1 MTKYTDEEIARQLE
15 ELWNTIVKGTN
26 RALEV
31 LERSRAVEAE
41 VLQYRTIVENI
52 VAGAETTKLEI
63 SEIAQKVEVSVETLW
78 QLQIAVAE
86 KVQTAEQFR
95 NEIISSVAEIGGM
108 EILSALK
115 KEISSARTRLIEAK
129 MQLEQTEELLQ
140 GLEMRS
146 QEIATQIESNK
157 TTFFQLAQQTADKA
171 NEVLQVRSDIAHL
184 QEDIWAEVK
193 QIEIRIEEM
202 YSIVEAQLQANL
214 TVAEQRSEAFQQ
226 QIANAIERLNSTST
240 SVNNEIE
247 VKIAE
252 VKTELIRSQ
261 INQIET
267 LVIQARSQEE
277 RVVSQLSKKLEIIEK
292 RQKYFRNWLLGVT
305 FGVSLALAIA
315 IALLRLR

>member
-26 RALEV
+26 RALEL

-41 VLQYRTIVENI
+41 VLEYRTIVENI

-63 SEIAQKVEVSVETLW
+63 SEIAQQVEVSVETLW
-78 QLQIAVAE
+78 QLQVAVAE

-95 NEIISSVAEIGGM
+95 NEIISSVAEIGGI

-115 KEISSARTRLIEAK
+115 EEISSARTRLIEAK
-129 MQLEQTEELLQ
+129 MQLEQAEELLQ

-146 QEIATQIESNK
+146 QEVATQIESNK
-157 TTFFQLAQQTADKA
+157 NTVFQLAQKTADKA
-171 NEVLQVRSDIAHL
+171 NEVLQVRSDIVQL
-184 QEDIWAEVK
+184 QEDIWSEV
-193 QIEIRIEEM
+193 QQNEIRIEQR
-202 YSIVEAQLQANL
+202 YSIFEVQLQANL
-214 TVAEQRSEAFQQ
+214 TATEQRIEAFQQ
-226 QIANAIERLNSTST
+226 EVANAIDRLNSTLT
-240 SVNNEIE
+240 TVNNEME
-247 VKIAE
+247 GKIAE

-267 LVIQARSQEE
+267 LVTQARSQEE
-277 RVVSQLSKKLEIIEK
+277 GAIIQLSKKLEIIEK

-305 FGVSLALAIA
+305 FGVGLALAIA

>member
-15 ELWNTIVKGTN
+15 ELWNTIVKGIN

-78 QLQIAVAE
+78 QLQVAVAE

-108 EILSALK
+108 EVLTALK
-115 KEISSARTRLIEAK
+115 EEITSVRTRLIEAK
-129 MQLEQTEELLQ
+129 MQLEQAEELLQ

-157 TTFFQLAQQTADKA
+157 TRIFQLVQQIADKA
-171 NEVLQVRSDIAHL
+171 NEVFQVRSDIAQL
-184 QEDIWAEVK
+184 QEDIWSEV
-193 QIEIRIEEM
+193 QQMEIRIEEK
-202 YSIVEAQLQANL
+202 YSIFEAQLKTNL
-214 TVAEQRSEAFQQ
+214 TSAEQRIEAFHQ
-226 QIANAIERLNSTST
+226 QIANAIDRLNSTST

-247 VKIAE
+247 DKIAE
-252 VKTELIRSQ
+252 VKAELIRSQ

-267 LVIQARSQEE
+267 LVTQARSQEE
-277 RVVSQLSKKLEIIEK
+277 GVVSQLSKKLEIIEK

-305 FGVSLALAIA
+305 FGVGLALAIA

>member
-26 RALEV
+26 RALEL

-41 VLQYRTIVENI
+41 VLEYRTIVENI

-63 SEIAQKVEVSVETLW
+63 SEIAQQVEVSVETLW
-78 QLQIAVAE
+78 QLQVAVAE

-95 NEIISSVAEIGGM
+95 NEIISSVAEIGGI

-115 KEISSARTRLIEAK
+115 EEITSARTRLIEAK
-129 MQLEQTEELLQ
+129 MQLEQTQELLQ

-146 QEIATQIESNK
+146 QEVATQIESNK
-157 TTFFQLAQQTADKA
+157 NTVFQLAQKTADKA
-171 NEVLQVRSDIAHL
+171 NEVLQVRSDIVQL
-184 QEDIWAEVK
+184 QEDIWSEV
-193 QIEIRIEEM
+193 QQNEIRIEQR
-202 YSIVEAQLQANL
+202 YSIFEAQLQANL
-214 TVAEQRSEAFQQ
+214 TAAEQIIEAFQQ
-226 QIANAIERLNSTST
+226 QVANAIDRLNSTLT
-240 SVNNEIE
+240 TVNNEME
-247 VKIAE
+247 GKIAE
-252 VKTELIRSQ
+252 VKRELIRSQ

-267 LVIQARSQEE
+267 LVTQARSQEE
-277 RVVSQLSKKLEIIEK
+277 GAIIQLSKKLEIIEK

-305 FGVSLALAIA
+305 FGVGLALAIA